1 MPMGKVA
8 LSLAQPTARLGKL
21 SHKLCGA
28 NTQNKGPFTLR
39 FSRPNEQLGSKIFGA
54 WTISEAAMYK
64 APNRI
69 PACLS
74 PKGPQAHTK
83 EKTMLLGLGRG
94 RDKEDFLPSCI
105 MQRHDRGVK
114 RNGTFPRHTPKK
126 IENLSSSGTM
136 IGFS

>member
-28 NTQNKGPFTLR
+28 NTQTEGRFTLCY
-39 FSRPNEQLGSKIFGA
+39 SRPEENIGSKVVWP
-54 WTISEAAMYK
+54 WTTSEAAMYK

-105 MQRHDRGVK
+105 MQRHDRGV
-114 RNGTFPRHTPKK
+114 
-126 IENLSSSGTM
+126 
-136 IGFS
+136 